1 MAGNVTN
8 RYHRVI
14 VKPSVRSRVAV
25 LKSGR
30 EVGMK
35 FDRSLLPLLLP
46 IGAVA
51 IAATV
56 LVGAVAQD
64 TPAVDAASAP
74 APVTRIAAATAPIVP
89 VSAQTPVT
97 GQPSPTEPHPIIP
110 PAPVDRAPP
119 PAQGNTATAPPAAA
133 ASPPAQA
140 PTSAQAPAAPTPQAP
155 RFSRAELEQ
164 LLAPIALYPDQLLS
178 QVLMASTYPLE
189 VVEAARWVSV
199 RANRALK
206 GDALVAALRDKHW
219 EPSVMALV
227 PFPHILELLCA
238 QLEWTQK
245 LGNAFLAQ
253 QADVMDAVQRLR
265 KAAIAAGRFQTGPQ
279 CRCVV
284 ATNDHGYVTVAP
296 AQPRM
301 VYVPVYDPVWVYG
314 AWPYP
319 AYPPVVFPLPV
330 GFAWYAP
337 GVYFGFWGGV
347 DVAFY
352 GPLWG
357 WGNFAWGAH
366 GIFVDPVRVA
376 LITGGAV
383 ALASTTWVH
392 DPVHRG
398 VIGGI
403 GGARAAAFHVPVGAR
418 AVRAGIIG
426 RSFAR
431 GGHVGAVRGFG
442 GPARRFTAGPAHAF
456 RGFGAP
462 HGFGRPHGFGGPRGG
477 FAGGFHGF
485 GGGRAHMAFAGG
497 GHGFGGGH
505 GHR

>member
-1 MAGNVTN
+1 
-8 RYHRVI
+8 
-14 VKPSVRSRVAV
+14 
-25 LKSGR
+25 
-30 EVGMK
+30 MK

-46 IGAVA
+46 IGAAA
-51 IAATV
+51 IAAGV

-64 TPAVDAASAP
+64 TPAVDTLSGP
-74 APVTRIAAATAPIVP
+74 APVTRTAAAPSPIVP
-89 VSAQTPVT
+89 VSAQTSIT
-97 GQPSPTEPHPIIP
+97 SQPSPTEPHPVIP

-119 PAQGNTATAPPAAA
+119 SAQGNTATAPPAAA
-133 ASPPAQA
+133 APPPAQA
-140 PTSAQAPAAPTPQAP
+140 PAGAPAPAAPTPQAP
-155 RFSRAELEQ
+155 RFSRAELDQ

-178 QVLMASTYPLE
+178 QILMASTYPLE

-227 PFPHILELLCA
+227 PFPHVLELLCA

-253 QADVMDAVQRLR
+253 QADVIDAVQRLR
-265 KAAIAAGRFQTGPQ
+265 QEAIAAGRFQTGPQ

-284 ATNDHGYVTVAP
+284 ATNEHGYVTVAP

-366 GIFVDPVRVA
+366 GIFVDPVRVG

-392 DPVHRG
+392 DPAHRG
-398 VIGGI
+398 VVGGI
-403 GGARAAAFHVPVGAR
+403 GGARAAAFHGSVGAR
-418 AVRAGIIG
+418 AMRGGIMG
-426 RSFAR
+426 RGFAR
-431 GGHVGAVRGFG
+431 PGHAGVARGFG
-442 GPARRFTAGPAHAF
+442 GPARRFGGGPAHAF
-456 RGFGAP
+456 
-462 HGFGRPHGFGGPRGG
+462 HGFGGPHGG
-477 FAGGFHGF
+477 FAF
-485 GGGRAHMAFAGG
+485 GG
-497 GHGFGGGH
+497 GHGFGGGGH
-505 GHR
+505 GHGHH